1 MLYIRLK
8 ERLGKQ
14 LVYFT
19 SDLHFHHENIIR
31 HTKRPFQNIEQMD
44 QALIKNWNQLVD
56 FKDEV
61 YILGDFTMKGPS
73 LAMETLSELKG
84 TKHLIRGNHDR
95 FADNP
100 SFNQSLFT
108 SIQDYAEIEVCNTR
122 FILFHY
128 PIMEWNGFFRG
139 SISLHGHQHNHRDYN
154 KQNRRQGVLR
164 YDVGVDANNMK
175 PISAEEI
182 ISFFSL

>member
-1 MLYIRLK
+1 M
-8 ERLGKQ
+8 
-14 LVYFT
+14 VYFT

-56 FKDEV
+56 FQDEV

-154 KQNRRQGVLR
+154 EQNRRQGVLR
-164 YDVGVDANNMK
+164 YDVGVDANIMK
-175 PISAEEI
+175 PVSAEEI